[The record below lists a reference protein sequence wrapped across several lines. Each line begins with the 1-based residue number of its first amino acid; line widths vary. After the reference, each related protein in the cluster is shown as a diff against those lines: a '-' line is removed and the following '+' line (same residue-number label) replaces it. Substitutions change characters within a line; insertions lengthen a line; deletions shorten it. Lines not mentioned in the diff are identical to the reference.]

1 MGTFPDRGR
10 LIDENSACE
19 WRKMKKKLLYLSLV
33 LLLALSACAKSASQ
47 NSVSPAYPGNMD
59 YGYEAPIPGEAP
71 ALEPE
76 TVTGIDKDQ
85 ERLVI
90 QTAYLRVSVADTV
103 QAMQATSDLAKQLG
117 GYVVSTNRYS
127 ETTYNNFSYANTSI
141 VVRIPA
147 EKLEQAMESVRQL
160 SANGKD
166 GILSESLSGQDVTS
180 DFVDSSSRLRNLKAA
195 EEQLMVLMENTED
208 LEATMSVFREL
219 TEIRSQIEVLEGHIK
234 YLEESAALSSLSVDY
249 VAEASLQPI
258 EIGGWKPQGVVKE
271 SLERLVRTF
280 QDVVDFLI
288 RFGITCLPFLIPLG
302 VGVYFLVRAI
312 RKSTAK
318 RQAKKADAQQ
328 GEVVEVTEETET
340 KE

>member
-1 MGTFPDRGR
+1 MSEKNF
-10 LIDENSACE
+10 CE
-19 WRKMKKKLLYLSLV
+19 RRKMKKKLLYLSFI

-47 NSVSPAYPGNMD
+47 DVVSPDMPANMD
-59 YGYEAPIPGEAP
+59 WGYGVPAPEEAP
-71 ALEPE
+71 AVAYEE
-76 TVTGIDKDQ
+76 AGVKENQ
-85 ERLVI
+85 ERMVI
-90 QTAYLRVSVADTV
+90 QTASLRVSVADTV
-103 QAMQATSDLAKQLG
+103 EAMQATSDLAKQLG
-117 GYVVSTNRYS
+117 GYVVSTNRYT
-127 ETTYNNFSYANTSI
+127 ETTYNNVSYAHTS
-141 VVRIPA
+141 VVIRVPT

-219 TEIRSQIEVLEGHIK
+219 TNIRSQIEVLEGHIK
-234 YLEESAALSSLSVDY
+234 YLQESSDLSALSVDF

-271 SLERLVRTF
+271 SIERLVRTF

-318 RQAKKADAQQ
+318 RRADKADA
-328 GEVVEVTEETET
+328 VVEVKEATEI

>member
-1 MGTFPDRGR
+1 
-10 LIDENSACE
+10 
-19 WRKMKKKLLYLSLV
+19 MKKRLLYLSFI

-47 NSVSPAYPGNMD
+47 DVVSPEMGANSD
-59 YGYEAPIPGEAP
+59 WGYESPETPMEAP
-71 ALEPE
+71 SVMYEE
-76 TVTGIDKDQ
+76 EGVKEGQ
-85 ERLVI
+85 ERMVI

-103 QAMQATSDLAKQLG
+103 VAMQATSDLAKQLG
-117 GYVVSTNRYS
+117 GYVVSTNRYT
-127 ETTYNNFSYANTSI
+127 ENTYNNVSYANTSI
-141 VVRIPA
+141 VIRVPSV
-147 EKLEQAMESVRQL
+147 KLEQAMEAVRQL
-160 SANGKD
+160 SASGKD
-166 GILSESLSGQDVTS
+166 GVLSESLSGQDVTS

-195 EEQLMVLMENTED
+195 EEQLMVLMENTTD

-234 YLEESAALSSLSVDY
+234 FLQESSDLSSLSVEF

-271 SLERLVRTF
+271 SIQRLIRTF

-302 VGVYFLVRAI
+302 VGIYFLVRAL
-312 RKSTAK
+312 RKSAAK
-318 RQAKKADAQQ
+318 RRASKVDT
-328 GEVVEVTEETET
+328 VVEVKQETET